1 MSELVTWIMPVK
13 NGMPYLPL
21 TLESIA
27 NQTYSNHSI
36 IVWDNGS
43 TDGTIEELR
52 RWIPS
57 RIPGVIVTGRAMSV
71 GRSLAALV
79 EAAGTE
85 LCARIDADD
94 INEPARLE
102 KQVAHMLAHP
112 EVVALG
118 SQVRL
123 IDAQG
128 APTGGPWECP
138 TNDAEVRWLTR
149 WQSGLTHPAVMF
161 RKSAVLRA
169 GNYAD
174 VESEDCELWI
184 RLCPFGEIYSLPE
197 VLLSYRRHAGSISG
211 PYTDFFAGQL
221 RSARNAAPHLFP
233 GMAPEEALALWRIT
247 HPQRMHHPGEVRLRQ
262 IFAFSRAAAL
272 LASRSGKPQSYFE
285 HSATY
290 QAQLYWLRRNL
301 LQRYGLSKLVALR
314 HYFRARIK
322 ATEPANTR

>member
-1 MSELVTWIMPVK
+1 MNEPVTWIMPVK

-21 TLESIA
+21 TLASIA
-27 NQTYSNHSI
+27 TQTYKNYSI
-36 IVWDNGS
+36 IVWENGS
-43 TDGTIEELR
+43 TDGTVEELR
-52 RWIPS
+52 RWIPA
-57 RIPGVIVTGRAMSV
+57 RIPGVIVTDRVMSV

-94 INEPARLE
+94 INEPIRLE
-102 KQVAHMLAHP
+102 KQVAHMRAHP

-118 SQVRL
+118 SQVRI
-123 IDAQG
+123 IDAEG
-128 APTGGPWECP
+128 TPTGSPWECP

-161 RKSAVLRA
+161 RKSAVLLA

-233 GMAPEEALALWRIT
+233 GLPSEEALALWRIT
-247 HPQRMHHPGEVRLRQ
+247 HPHKMDQAGHVSLKQLWR
-262 IFAFSRAAAL
+262 FSRAAAL
-272 LASRSGKPQSYFE
+272 LATRSGKPQTYFKDT
-285 HSATY
+285 STY
-290 QAQLYWLRRNL
+290 RAQIYWLRKNV
-301 LQRYGLSKLVALR
+301 LQQCGLSKLMALR
-314 HYFRARIK
+314 QYIRTRIK
-322 ATEPANTR
+322 GAESANTP